1 MIAVLMMAHGTPD
14 SLDQM
19 VEYLTRVRGGR
30 PPSAELLG
38 EMAHHYEAIGG
49 RSPLTE
55 LTRAQARALEATLG
69 PPYRVFVGMRN
80 WHPLIEDAVK
90 ELTAAGA
97 TRCIGIPMAPQ
108 YSALSVEKYLQEA
121 RRHVPDELPLT
132 LVQSW
137 FDHPGLLEAFAENV
151 RRALAGASVD
161 RVIFTAHSLP
171 ERVKDLAGPSS
182 PPYPVQFEKTA
193 AGVARLLGLEEWR
206 TAYQSAGRTP
216 EPWLGP
222 KLEEVLADT
231 ARAGSRRVLVVP
243 VGFVCDH
250 TEILF
255 DIDQQAK
262 TVARELGMEL
272 ERSESLNTSPR
283 FIEAVAEIVRAHSSS

>member
-14 SLDQM
+14 SLEEM
-19 VEYLTRVRGGR
+19 GEYLTRVRGGR
-30 PPSAELLG
+30 PPSAEMLG
-38 EMAHHYEAIGG
+38 EMVHNYEAIGG
-49 RSPLTE
+49 RSPLTQ
-55 LTRAQARALEATLG
+55 LTCAQARALEATLG

-90 ELTAAGA
+90 EITAAGA

-121 RRHVPDELPLT
+121 RRHVPHELPLT

-171 ERVKDLAGPSS
+171 ERVKDLADPSS

-193 AGVARLLGLEEWR
+193 EGVARLVGLEEWS
-206 TAYQSAGRTP
+206 TAYQSAGRT
-216 EPWLGP
+216 
-222 KLEEVLADT
+222 T
-231 ARAGSRRVLVVP
+231 
-243 VGFVCDH
+243 
-250 TEILF
+250 
-255 DIDQQAK
+255 
-262 TVARELGMEL
+262 
-272 ERSESLNTSPR
+272 
-283 FIEAVAEIVRAHSSS
+283 

>member
-14 SLDQM
+14 SLEEM
-19 VEYLTRVRGGR
+19 GEYLTRVRGGR
-30 PPSAELLG
+30 PPSPELLR
-38 EMAHHYEAIGG
+38 EMVHNYEAIGG

-55 LTRAQARALEATLG
+55 LTRAQARALEAALG

-90 ELTAAGA
+90 EITAAGA

-121 RRHVPDELPLT
+121 RRYVPDELPLT

-193 AGVARLLGLEEWR
+193 AGVARLLGLGEWR

-222 KLEEVLADT
+222 TLEEVLVET
-231 ARAGSRRVLVVP
+231 SRAGSRRVLVVP

-255 DIDQQAK
+255 DIDRQAK
-262 TVARELGMEL
+262 KVARELGMEL

>member
-19 VEYLTRVRGGR
+19 GEYLTRVRAGR
-30 PPSAELLG
+30 PPSAELLE
-38 EMAHHYEAIGG
+38 EMVHNYEAIGG

-55 LTRAQARALEATLG
+55 LTRAQARAVEAALG
-69 PPYRVFVGMRN
+69 PPFRVFVGMRN
-80 WHPLIEDAVK
+80 WHPLIQDAVK

-108 YSALSVEKYLQEA
+108 CSALSVEKYLQEA
-121 RRHVPDELPLT
+121 RRYVPDELPLT

-151 RRALAGASVD
+151 RRALAGASID

-182 PPYPVQFEKTA
+182 PPYPVQFAKTA
-193 AGVARLLGLEEWR
+193 AGVARLVGLEEWR
-206 TAYQSAGRTP
+206 TAYQSAGRTS

-222 KLEEVLADT
+222 TLEEVLAET

-262 TVARELGMEL
+262 RVARELGIEL

>member
-14 SLDQM
+14 SLGQM
-19 VEYLTRVRGGR
+19 EEYLTRVRGGR
-30 PPSAELLG
+30 PPSPELLQ
-38 EMAHHYEAIGG
+38 EMVHNYEAIGG

-55 LTRAQARALEATLG
+55 LTRAQARAVEAVLG
-69 PPYRVFVGMRN
+69 PPFRVFVGMRN

-97 TRCIGIPMAPQ
+97 TQCIGIPMAPQ

-121 RRHVPDELPLT
+121 RRYVPDELPLT

-137 FDHPGLLEAFAENV
+137 FDHPGLLEAFAENA
-151 RRALAGASVD
+151 RRALARAPFD

-171 ERVKDLAGPSS
+171 ERVKDVPGPSS

-193 AGVARLLGLEEWR
+193 AGVAELVGLKEWT

-222 KLEEVLADT
+222 TLEEVLAET
-231 ARAGSRRVLVVP
+231 ARAGARRVLVVP

-283 FIEAVAEIVRAHSSS
+283 FIEAVAEIVRAHSGS

>member
-19 VEYLTRVRGGR
+19 EEYLTRVRGGR

-38 EMAHHYEAIGG
+38 EMVHNYEAIGG

-55 LTRAQARALEATLG
+55 LTRAQACAVETALG
-69 PPYRVFVGMRN
+69 PPYRVFVGMRS

-121 RRHVPDELPLT
+121 RRHVPGELPLT

-137 FDHPGLLEAFAENV
+137 FDHPGLLEAFAEKV
-151 RRALAGASVD
+151 RLALAAATVD

-193 AGVARLLGLEEWR
+193 AGVARLVGLEEWR
-206 TAYQSAGRTP
+206 TAYQSAGRTS

-222 KLEEVLADT
+222 TLEEVLAET

-272 ERSESLNTSPR
+272 ARSESLNTSPR